1 MATKLKN
8 TNKRLLQILLVPLCA
23 ALFVGTLHFG
33 IKALYTAGRSNFSER
48 MLTGE
53 SYIES
58 GEIVSEM
65 RWDFQTVM
73 SRSYSGINYYSDP
86 NERIFELGEQDRVK
100 IDTKAELREVFW
112 KQMTENLDG
121 IEDYSLLEDRVF
133 HVKLGDRIYKSSN
146 YQDLSSHI
154 AASITITANDS
165 VAGGKLMMDE
175 EDPLYAYMEHALQNA
190 MVQYREMDMQL
201 EGTMGPIQA
210 EDLEIFIGYPKTYL
224 EKRSEE
230 FDAVS
235 SRFRADVF
243 KALLCAAATLGTFC
257 FLCIITGRKDENGEI
272 VLRGLDLWP
281 TELFCM
287 AIPGLLC
294 FGAWILIENINYSYA
309 YYDGWGYYNIYWRNG
324 GFNVTYAVVLLSS
337 WVIAVLGISLILC
350 CVRKIK
356 ARRFWGTFLLWRVI
370 AWFVNGFKELYY
382 GGSAMR
388 KMILVILGVCLL
400 SATVVGMPLTA
411 GILIVLA
418 AKMIKQYEAIRDGV
432 DQIRSGN
439 AGYQIPI
446 EGNSR
451 GELQTLASDINDIS
465 NGLDLAV
472 RKELKNQ
479 RMKSELISNV
489 SHDLK
494 TPMTSIIS
502 YIDLLKK
509 EGLDSENAPQYL
521 EILDEKSQ
529 RLKKLCED
537 LFEAAK
543 ASSGDMPVHL
553 SRVEMASL
561 INQGLGEY
569 QDRFNEKGFQVI
581 FHSTKEKFYV
591 MADGQLLWRVIENL
605 FGNLLKYAMENT
617 RIYLDLRE
625 ICDEVDHNKLYVA
638 LDVKNISKYPL
649 NIPEEELMERFKR
662 GDDSRTTEGSG
673 LGLAIARDL
682 ANLQGGKF
690 ELKVDGDLFKA
701 TVIFQEVG

>member
-8 TNKRLLQILLVPLCA
+8 TNKKLLQCILIPLCA
-23 ALFVGTLHFG
+23 LLFVGAIHFG
-33 IKALYTAGRSNFSER
+33 IRGIFTLGQSGFSER
-48 MLTGE
+48 ILWGGG
-53 SYIES
+53 YVES
-58 GEIVSEM
+58 GEVVSDI
-65 RWDFQTVM
+65 RYNFQTVM
-73 SRSYSGINYYSDP
+73 GRSYGQLTNNPDDYIKS
-86 NERIFELGEQDRVK
+86 IFSNDF
-100 IDTKAELREVFW
+100 KADLREGVW
-112 KQMTENLDG
+112 KQMTENLDEINEYG
-121 IEDYSLLEDRVF
+121 LDENFTF
-133 HVKLGDRIYKSSN
+133 HVKLGDRIYKSDGYDQEIN
-146 YQDLSSHI
+146 KI
-154 AASITITANDS
+154 GASITVTADGTTT
-165 VAGGKLMMDE
+165 GGELIFNKDE
-175 EDPLYAYMEHALQNA
+175 SLYAYMEHALENA
-190 MVQYREMDMQL
+190 KYCYREMDAEL
-201 EGTMGPIQA
+201 EGNIKPIQG
-210 EDLEIFIGYPKTYL
+210 DDIEIYIGYTRDYLKT
-224 EKRSEE
+224 RAEE
-230 FDAVS
+230 FDNAS
-235 SRFRADVF
+235 QAFREQLF
-243 KALLCAAATLGTFC
+243 KTLICFAATLGSFI
-257 FLCIITGRKDENGEI
+257 FLCIITGKKDEEGKTVI
-272 VLRGLDLWP
+272 GGLDCWP
-281 TELFCM
+281 TELFCI
-287 AIPGLLC
+287 AIPCLLC
-294 FGAWILIENINYSYA
+294 LGAWILVEQINHTYA
-309 YYDGWGYYNIYWRNG
+309 YYNGWGYYNYYWNST
-324 GFNVTYAVVLLSS
+324 GFNVQYA
-337 WVIAVLGISLILC
+337 AVLGVCWAIATVGIALILC

-356 ARRFWGTFLLWRVI
+356 AHKFWATFLFWRVI
-370 AWFVNGFKELYY
+370 AWFVNGFKDLYY

-439 AGYQIPI
+439 AGYQILI

-543 ASSGDMPVHL
+543 ASSGDMPVHMA
-553 SRVEMASL
+553 RVEMTSL
-561 INQGLGEY
+561 VNQGLGEY

-581 FHSTKEKFYV
+581 FNSTKDKFYV

-625 ICDEVDHNKLYVA
+625 EEDIDDNKFYVV
-638 LDVKNISKYPL
+638 LDVKNMSKYPL
-649 NIPEEELMERFKR
+649 NIPADELMERFKR

-682 ANLQGGKF
+682 ATLQKGKF
-690 ELKVDGDLFKA
+690 DLKIDGDLFKA
-701 TVIFQEVG
+701 TVMFEKVE